1 MKKKV
6 FLIIGGAV
14 FAIAV
19 VFNISISSRGDSL
32 SDFTLA
38 NVEALANGEVI
49 AGPLCTYV
57 DWSRCGWPPIPE
69 DPYWFWTDGIFL

>member
-19 VFNISISSRGDSL
+19 VFNISISFRGDSL

-49 AGPLCTYV
+49 AGPLCVYV
-57 DWSRCGWPPIPE
+57 PQWRCGWPPVPE
-69 DPYWFWTDGIFL
+69 DPYWFWTDGKF